1 MEINKA
7 MKLLLETSKNYK
19 SVSVRAARF
28 FFVSNDLI
36 KLNPMYQFTHEWFL
50 GYFKQLLSRIVQ
62 SEHMNTKKEEQ
73 VRDL

>member
-19 SVSVRAARF
+19 PVSVRAARF

-36 KLNPMYQFTHEWFL
+36 KLNPMYQFTHSWFL
-50 GYFKQLLSRIVQ
+50 SYFK
-62 SEHMNTKKEEQ
+62 
-73 VRDL
+73 